1 MNRDVKRKILIAL
14 VILYGF
20 VFPIVLGKVVF
31 EIHLMLSSSGEAAVI
46 LKATINIVYGILVI
60 FNTFFVI
67 KILAGFKKYG
77 DNNSPFR
84 KKYIKFSKSD
94 IILAELNNL
103 KTYQKSLIIK
113 NNLIIINEDRVFEI
127 TSFNK
132 KGTLT
137 GDIKDD
143 QWLIDGR
150 KIDNPFVLK
159 NEDINHYFVL
169 NSNIIFKVTGV
180 WLTSLRLIY
189 DTLDKRLNK
198 RIYDCKKIDEIYE
211 NIKVKYGHNED

>member
-1 MNRDVKRKILIAL
+1 MSRDVKRKIFIAL
-14 VILYGF
+14 IIIYGF
-20 VFPIVLGKVVF
+20 LFPIILGKLVF
-31 EIHLMLSSSGEAAVI
+31 EIHLMLSSSGEAAII
-46 LKATINIVYGILVI
+46 LKTAINAIYGILVI

-103 KTYQKSLIIK
+103 KTYQKSFIIN
-113 NNLIIINEDRVFEI
+113 NNLIVINEAGVFEF

-132 KGTLT
+132 RGTLT
-137 GDIKDD
+137 GDIKDEK
-143 QWLIDGR
+143 WLIDG
-150 KIDNPFVLK
+150 KEINNPFILK
-159 NEDINHYFVL
+159 DEDINHYFIL
-169 NSNIIFKVTGV
+169 NSNLIFKVTGV

-189 DTLDKRLNK
+189 ETLDKRLNK
-198 RIYDCKKIDEIYE
+198 RIYDSKKIDEVYE
-211 NIKVKYGHNED
+211 NLKVKYGHNED